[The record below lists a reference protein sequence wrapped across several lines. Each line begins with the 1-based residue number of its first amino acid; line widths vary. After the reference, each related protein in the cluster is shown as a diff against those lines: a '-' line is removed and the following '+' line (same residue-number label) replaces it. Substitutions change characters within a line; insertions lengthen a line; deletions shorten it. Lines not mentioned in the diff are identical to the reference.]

1 MSGVSSDGD
10 QRSPC
15 PEPSFSRGGNQDP
28 ERLSDLTGLRA
39 GEGQPGTEVQTAS
52 NSAQG
57 QQTETPAKPSLLQI
71 FVRILFLEPVSRAL
85 IHTLPA
91 AFWLTH

>member
-10 QRSPC
+10 QRSPY
-15 PEPSFSRGGNQDP
+15 PEHSFSRGGNQDP

-39 GEGQPGTEVQTAS
+39 GEGQCGTEVQTAS
-52 NSAQG
+52 DSAQG
-57 QQTETPAKPSLLQI
+57 QQTETPAKPGLLPI
-71 FVRILFLEPVSRAL
+71 FVRTLFLEPISQAL
-85 IHTLPA
+85 IHTLPV